1 VTNPLHLSRLTI
13 AVARYAQIGNSSDLR
28 KSHDRPEVLVFAVYA
43 SQLMVTNQAASFTGS
58 RPQFIIL
65 RTYLGLVTF
74 DLFMVPM
81 IPFQI
86 AEANRR

>member
-1 VTNPLHLSRLTI
+1 MTNPLHLSRLTI

-28 KSHDRPEVLVFAVYA
+28 KSHGRPEVLVFTVYA
-43 SQLMVTNQAASFTGS
+43 SQLVVTNQAAGFTGS

-74 DLFMVPM
+74 DLFMAP
-81 IPFQI
+81 
-86 AEANRR
+86 E